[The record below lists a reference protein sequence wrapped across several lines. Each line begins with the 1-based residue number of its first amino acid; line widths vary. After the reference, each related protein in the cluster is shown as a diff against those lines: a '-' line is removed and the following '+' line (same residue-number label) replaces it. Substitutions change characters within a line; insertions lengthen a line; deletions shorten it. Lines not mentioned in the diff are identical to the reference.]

1 MKQFNTIFS
10 APDEKL
16 DSNLET
22 ATERETNQ
30 RAEISEIVATL
41 AAQKSAWLVDHTS
54 DEILRGWAGLR

>member
-1 MKQFNTIFS
+1 MTQFNTIFS
-10 APDEKL
+10 GRDEKSE
-16 DSNLET
+16 SNLVA

-41 AAQKSAWLVDHTS
+41 AAQKSAWLVDHTR